1 MSLREQETA
10 ILRRQFHD
18 RETLM
23 TRCLP
28 REANS
33 VYSPHAGNKVWK
45 VIQRSAG
52 AIVNETVRLVSV
64 GSMSNILYLDS
75 G

>member
-18 RETLM
+18 RKTLM

-33 VYSPHAGNKVWK
+33 VYSPHAGN
-45 VIQRSAG
+45 
-52 AIVNETVRLVSV
+52 
-64 GSMSNILYLDS
+64 
-75 G
+75 